1 MLMRPAKISP
11 IHPQTKRLKKKQR
24 LKEMRIV
31 LRGIIRCSFTSK
43 RVLIAPLLLLSLLH
57 FQMQTQ
63 TIHLNQT
70 EPNLSVDYKG
80 NRCNLLLALLTCGF

>member
-1 MLMRPAKISP
+1 MKPAKISP
-11 IHPQTKRLKKKQR
+11 IHPQTKRLKKTQKQK

-31 LRGIIRCSFTSK
+31 LRGIIHCLFTSK
-43 RVLIAPLLLLSLLH
+43 RVLIAALLLLLLLSLLH

-70 EPNLSVDYKG
+70 EPNLSVD
-80 NRCNLLLALLTCGF
+80 